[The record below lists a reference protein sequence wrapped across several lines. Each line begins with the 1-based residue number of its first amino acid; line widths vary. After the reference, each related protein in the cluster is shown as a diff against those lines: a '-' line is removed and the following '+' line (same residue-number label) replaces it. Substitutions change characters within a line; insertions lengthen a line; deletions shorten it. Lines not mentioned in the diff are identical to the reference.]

1 MLENQ
6 LKTLAYIWAY
16 TLSLKLLL
24 LSFWGCWFGM
34 GDFLEYFHC

>member
-16 TLSLKLLL
+16 TLFLKLLL
-24 LSFWGCWFGM
+24 LFSLGCWFGM
-34 GDFLEYFHC
+34 GDFPEYFHC